1 MAAKSPIY
9 PERIRCINGS
19 FSWIEHRF
27 LHGGFLEALSA
38 EELLLY
44 YFLVTVADRNG
55 VSYYGYERICS
66 LLKMHVDDFLKA
78 RSSLTLRQLIAFQ
91 SAVFQ
96 VLPLPQQCLSP
107 EASLRQAQDTAH
119 ENKTTFQPFARCR
132 APQDREIAL
141 QSAGPD
147 SGPRSVAEILKQWG
161 EKL

>member
-66 LLKMHVDDFLKA
+66 LLKMRVDDYLKA

-96 VLPLPQQCLSP
+96 VLPLPHQCLPP
-107 EASLRQAQDTAH
+107 EASH
-119 ENKTTFQPFARCR
+119 EDRTTFRPLAGLK
-132 APQDREIAL
+132 APQDQEIVL

-147 SGPRSVAEILKQWG
+147 SEPRSVAEILKRLG
-161 EKL
+161 ERL

>member
-66 LLKMHVDDFLKA
+66 LLKMSVDDYLKA

-96 VLPLPQQCLSP
+96 VLPLPNKCLALETSP
-107 EASLRQAQDTAH
+107 ENKKTFARLRAPQAQDTTQH
-119 ENKTTFQPFARCR
+119 GAR
-132 APQDREIAL
+132 
-141 QSAGPD
+141 SD
-147 SGPRSVAEILKQWG
+147 SHPRSVAEILKQLG
-161 EKL
+161 ERL

>member
-9 PERIRCINGS
+9 PERIRRIKGS

-44 YFLVTVADRNG
+44 YFLVTVGDRKG

-66 LLKMHVDDFLKA
+66 LLKMSVDDYLKA

-91 SAVFQ
+91 STVFQ
-96 VLPLPQQCLSP
+96 VLPLPQQCLP
-107 EASLRQAQDTAH
+107 LEASHQ
-119 ENKTTFQPFARCR
+119 NKITFQPFARCK
-132 APQDREIAL
+132 APQAQEIAL
-141 QSAGPD
+141 QSAGAD
-147 SGPRSVAEILKQWG
+147 SEPRSVAEILKQLG